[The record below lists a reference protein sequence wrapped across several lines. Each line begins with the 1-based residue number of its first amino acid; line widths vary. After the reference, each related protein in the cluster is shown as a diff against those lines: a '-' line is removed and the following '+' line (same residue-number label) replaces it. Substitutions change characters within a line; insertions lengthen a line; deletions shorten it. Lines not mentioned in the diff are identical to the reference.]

1 MRPDQRGSRSFLSAV
16 LLTLTGGYLDAYT
29 YFVRGGVF
37 ANAQTGNVIKLGISI
52 AERNLEHCIYYL
64 LPILAFMA
72 GVYLSLFLEET
83 FEKHGHKYMR
93 RSVLAAE
100 ICMMVIISFLP
111 QTEVFNII
119 SNILVSLLCAMQMQT
134 FQVFKNQGIATTV
147 ATGNLRKAMEYLYHA
162 VKEKDKEKWKASG
175 EFFLINGL
183 FIAGVIAGSF
193 ISEYL
198 GIKSILVPAG
208 LLVSAFIHITIVF
221 EKYKHANIK

>member
-37 ANAQTGNVIKLGISI
+37 ANAQTGNVVKLGISI
-52 AERNLEHCIYYL
+52 AERNMEHCIYYL

-72 GVYLSLFLEET
+72 GVYLSLSLEDLC
-83 FEKHGHKYMR
+83 EKHGAKYMR

-100 ICMMVIISFLP
+100 IIMMIIISFLP
-111 QTEVFNII
+111 QTEPFNII

-134 FQVFKNQGIATTV
+134 FQVFQNQGIATTV
-147 ATGNLRKAMEYLYHA
+147 ATGNLRKAVEYMYHA
-162 VKEKDKEKWKASG
+162 IKDKNKENWQASG

-183 FIAGVIAGSF
+183 FIIGVIAGSF

-208 LLVSAFIHITIVF
+208 LLLIAFIHITIVF
-221 EKYKHANIK
+221 EKYTRMN

>member
-37 ANAQTGNVIKLGISI
+37 ANAQTGNVVKLGISI
-52 AERNLEHCIYYL
+52 AERNMEHCIYYL

-72 GVYLSLFLEET
+72 GVYLSLSLEDLC
-83 FEKHGHKYMR
+83 EKHGAKYMR

-100 ICMMVIISFLP
+100 IIMMIIISFLP
-111 QTEVFNII
+111 QTEPFNII

-134 FQVFKNQGIATTV
+134 FQIFKNQGIATTV
-147 ATGNLRKAMEYLYHA
+147 ATGNLRKAVEYMYHA
-162 VKEKDKEKWKASG
+162 IKDKNKENWQASG

-183 FIAGVIAGSF
+183 FIIGVIAGSF

-208 LLVSAFIHITIVF
+208 LLLITFIHITIVF
-221 EKYKHANIK
+221 EKYMRII